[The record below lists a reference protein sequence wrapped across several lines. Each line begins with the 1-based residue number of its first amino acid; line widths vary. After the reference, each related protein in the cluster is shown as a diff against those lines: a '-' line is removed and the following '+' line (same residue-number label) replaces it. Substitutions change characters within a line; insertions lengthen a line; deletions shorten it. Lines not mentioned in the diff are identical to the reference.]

1 MQLKMNVQRQIDEL
15 KNVCE
20 VPKLQKFP
28 RSWDKVTC
36 INFLQRKIILN
47 CIAYYKLNTNALSDR
62 EYDELSKQLVAL
74 QKDIQIDNT
83 QYGYVMYDFD
93 GTTGFD
99 LYDRLNARDKHY
111 LMNIACHVLQ
121 VSAKKPKTKKKGGLF

>member
-1 MQLKMNVQRQIDEL
+1 M
-15 KNVCE
+15 
-20 VPKLQKFP
+20 QKFP
-28 RSWDKVTC
+28 RRWDKITC

-47 CIAYYKLNTNALSDR
+47 CIAYYQLNTNKLTDK
-62 EYDELSKQLVAL
+62 EYDELSKQLVSL
-74 QKDIQIDNT
+74 QKDININDT

-99 LYDRLNARDKHY
+99 LYDRLNASDKQY

-121 VSAKKPKTKKKGGLF
+121 VSTRKTKTKKKGGLF